1 MKKLILSLAIIL
13 LSFSVFSA
21 AESPLNTDTP
31 KFPVGKGAIL
41 LEDLKEGKVYGSL
54 EKLAG
59 KKHAKTTRLIG
70 HLSFDAPKDKML
82 AGNKFVLIGWLGVQK
97 TNDVSKVVMFKE
109 PIVSSFIIKNDTDA
123 IGVSLPT
130 FGEKAYLEA
139 ALADLEMD
147 KIDPKSFK
155 EKKVIKAPIGTGS
168 QSVLPVKNVQR
179 KNNGLKSESVIPQI
193 EASTASSHDTIDA
206 EGSALSSLDSSQ
218 ETKGG
223 SSTYNQTK
231 SPYAPFGQSAPPS
244 TVLEFNGLNGHAIPP
259 GGGAN
264 PALDPSPANFRG
276 RQSPNALGRA
286 GLVRN
291 RDVELY
297 LMPELNENNLP
308 TINGEGVVL
317 GRNANG
323 NQEAYFVRRG
333 VFARDQQGNLIH
345 REIVADVAGFQNGR
359 VERNEQ
365 NRERIDQIID
375 AAMFNNNL
383 AEQAQREPVDFGPE
397 ITVELTEEGCM
408 PEHDALQERVT
419 IMMRAKKSENGR
431 VIEEG
436 ICEKTLE
443 MYGVRRDYL
452 CEGCQDEVNIEDKKA
467 YARYMEYWSDRTQQR
482 HNLGIK
488 LDRGVPF
495 DFFEDKQACG
505 FDTETE
511 AGFAIKLSRLGYL
524 NKFRNFKVVQ
534 DCRVIEGA
542 ERFAIQETVRGCKPV
557 HNFVER
563 VSHEQKRSYFTVDRV
578 EHELSACHPVE
589 PALPHEFLMTGCYPI
604 VDLTTHHVTNTARRK
619 IMTSLGPKIIS
630 EECEP
635 CDNHPLG
642 ITRDGCEGEYT
653 HDVVSMRSYL
663 KKRYYFPRGHNHR
676 EFVTGCL
683 RTDEFIEQQTEPNG
697 IYEHDDAA
705 KISRPRLSLYI
716 MGDRG
721 RLNVEEARVRG
732 NLGQVPYTLARNE
745 HRPTANIYYEG
756 CFRRTPT
763 QSVNIYTRG
772 DNSVYEETIGP
783 GDIIASNV
791 NECTTLRT
799 ERKNDDYWGFIWYER
814 IISVNPNG
822 AVQIGPWVQHGSIQ
836 NDFQDRD
843 NGSGG
848 CHSNSRGER

>member
-345 REIVADVAGFQNGR
+345 REIVADVAGFPNGR

-365 NRERIDQIID
+365 NRQRIDQIID

-642 ITRDGCEGEYT
+642 ITRDGCEGEYL
-653 HDVVSMRSYL
+653 HDVVAMKSYI
-663 KKRYYFPRGHNHR
+663 KKRYFFPRGHNHR
-676 EFVTGCL
+676 EFVSACL

-697 IYEHDDAA
+697 IYEHDDVA
-705 KISRPRLSLYI
+705 KISRQRLSLYI

-783 GDIIASNV
+783 GNIIVSTRD
-791 NECTTLRT
+791 ECTGHRT
-799 ERKNDDYWGFIWYER
+799 ETGWQLINYVAL
-814 IISVNPNG
+814 ISDRTICVNPHG
-822 AVQIGPWVQHGSIQ
+822 VVQIGPWIARPRVVEPDQSCGTCGEHTCG
-836 NDFQDRD
+836 RD
-843 NGSGG
+843 
-848 CHSNSRGER
+848 